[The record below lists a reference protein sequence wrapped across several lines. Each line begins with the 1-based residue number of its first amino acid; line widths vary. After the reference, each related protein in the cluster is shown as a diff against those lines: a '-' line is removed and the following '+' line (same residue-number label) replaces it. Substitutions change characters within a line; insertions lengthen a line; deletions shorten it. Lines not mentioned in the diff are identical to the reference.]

1 MKIVNGVQVVTLEVN
16 AGVWGVMQKGLALL
30 PYGEVAA
37 VLGDLFRQVSQQ
49 SQPPAPPQGN
59 PPAPPQGNPPAPVEA
74 NIPLDVAAA

>member
-59 PPAPPQGNPPAPVEA
+59 PPAPVEA
-74 NIPLDVAAA
+74 KKNIPLDVAAA